1 MTEETSSVRPSKIR
15 KLQLGSSTAPPG
27 YHYEG
32 EKCSM
37 LNGKPTLKLR
47 RDKEGPREDM
57 YGDLYAGLEELTYW
71 HTIDRSLKVS
81 LTSR

>member
-57 YGDLYAGLEELTYW
+57 YGDLYAGLEEMKAGKKSVTY
-71 HTIDRSLKVS
+71 HCCIDGN
-81 LTSR
+81 